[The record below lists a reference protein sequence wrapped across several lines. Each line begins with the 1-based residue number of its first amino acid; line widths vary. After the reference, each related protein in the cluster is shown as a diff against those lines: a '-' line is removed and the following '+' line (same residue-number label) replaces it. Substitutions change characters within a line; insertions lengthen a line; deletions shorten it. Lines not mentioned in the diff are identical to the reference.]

1 MGRVTIVMGTCEGDS
16 MLLFFSQRDV
26 CRRYSES
33 TARDYLPSRQRNE
46 QRIQVH
52 LLIDLGSFDDR
63 AWINE
68 HEPMNGTEKKEEDQ
82 MFPRLLSHP
91 TLWRLNEESQN

>member
-1 MGRVTIVMGTCEGDS
+1 MKFVVVI
-16 MLLFFSQRDV
+16 FSQRDV
-26 CRRYSES
+26 CKRYSEYSRS

-82 MFPRLLSHP
+82 MFPSLLSHLR
-91 TLWRLNEESQN
+91 LWRLK